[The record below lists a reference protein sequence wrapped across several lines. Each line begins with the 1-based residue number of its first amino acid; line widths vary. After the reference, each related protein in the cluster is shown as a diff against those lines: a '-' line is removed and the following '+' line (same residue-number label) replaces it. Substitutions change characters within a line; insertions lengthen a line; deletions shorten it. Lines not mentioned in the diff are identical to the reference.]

1 MGRLIHRLVKTYPDR
16 PTATQTNNGVNGVGF
31 DESLPPDNSWERKL
45 DDNEFELDRLAVGYA
60 EPSWI
65 DEADFNFG
73 ALLRNVERKR
83 IGRNRIEMVQPHEE

>member
-1 MGRLIHRLVKTYPDR
+1 M
-16 PTATQTNNGVNGVGF
+16 
-31 DESLPPDNSWERKL
+31 
-45 DDNEFELDRLAVGYA
+45 GYA

-65 DEADFNFG
+65 DEAGFNFG